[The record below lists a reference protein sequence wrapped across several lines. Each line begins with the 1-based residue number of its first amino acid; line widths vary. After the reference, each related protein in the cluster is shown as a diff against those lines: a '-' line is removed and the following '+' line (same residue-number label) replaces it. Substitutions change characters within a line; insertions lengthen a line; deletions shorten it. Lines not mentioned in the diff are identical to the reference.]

1 MKKAKHPFHPFK
13 KRRIYLRTKD
23 RQKNHPS
30 KVDQPSTKIYPI
42 LHPTTLS
49 QMSQTIALII

>member
-1 MKKAKHPFHPFK
+1 MQKAKHLFHPFK
-13 KRRIYLRTKD
+13 KRRIYLQTQD

-30 KVDQPSTKIYPI
+30 KVDQPSTKMYPI
-42 LHPTTLS
+42 LQPTALS